1 MDDEEIEYVR
11 QSLGISD
18 CRRKIYISGAI
29 MYADSKVDLFAD
41 AEARLEADGWS
52 PLNPKS
58 VDACPDDSCERQAH
72 EIDKGMEHSWGCFL
86 RYDLKALLDC
96 DAIYMLPG
104 WEQSH
109 GARLE
114 LQVASAVG
122 LKVMFA

>member
-1 MDDEEIEYVR
+1 MTIETEALREELDVR
-11 QSLGISD
+11 SD
-18 CRRKIYISGAI
+18 RPKIYISGAI
-29 MYADSKVDLFAD
+29 MYATGQRDLFAE
-41 AEARLEADGWS
+41 AEDELAKQGWE

-58 VDACPDDSCERQAH
+58 VAACEDINCVRQQH
-72 EIDKGMEHSWGCFL
+72 EIAKGMEHSWGCFM
-86 RYDLKALLDC
+86 RYDLKAMLDC

-122 LKVMFA
+122 MRVVFA